1 MIALVTDADR
11 NMVSHP
17 ACGMDATQT
26 RAGVNTSLT
35 FTSKLDGAVVVE
47 NALRAAVWRTADHV
61 WLAGAVTAIPL
72 SSWRIRVWATRVG
85 VAGVFLYNWRHS

>member
-1 MIALVTDADR
+1 MVALVTDADR

-35 FTSKLDGAVVVE
+35 LTSKLDGAVVVE
-47 NALRAAVWRTADHV
+47 NALRAAVWWGTNHIG
-61 WLAGAVTAIPL
+61 LAGAVTAITI
-72 SSWRIRVWATRVG
+72 SSWRVRV
-85 VAGVFLYNWRHS
+85 

>member
-1 MIALVTDADR
+1 MVALVTDADR
-11 NMVSHP
+11 NMISHP

-72 SSWRIRVWATRVG
+72 SSWGIRIWSTGVG
-85 VAGVFLYNWRHS
+85 VAGVLLYNWFNS